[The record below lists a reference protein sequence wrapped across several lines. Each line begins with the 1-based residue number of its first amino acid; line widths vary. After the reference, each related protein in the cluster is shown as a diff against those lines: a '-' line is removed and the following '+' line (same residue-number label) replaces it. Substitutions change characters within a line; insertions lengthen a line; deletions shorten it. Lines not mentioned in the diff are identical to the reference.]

1 MNSFYAITIQA
12 FMITS
17 ETNSLSPH
25 IKLKDK
31 KHRRITF
38 FKKWCGFYAVTT
50 RAMKMTSPQYE
61 GRCIAQDD

>member
-38 FKKWCGFYAVTT
+38 FLKNGVAF
-50 RAMKMTSPQYE
+50 MQLPH
-61 GRCIAQDD
+61 GR